1 MNWKIMKP
9 LFTIRSLPFRSGTTA
24 KRTRQKKK
32 KHEGAANNSPSNAI
46 IAEEIQTLFIISL
59 LMDNWLSMLIFP
71 FYFQQ
76 ILGRN
81 GKTQSMIENK
91 LFTKGIIV
99 SKNAYNQLEL
109 FRSAIPGNATEL
121 REYDL
126 FMTTSEAALCFF
138 FKESYPVNEESNFY
152 LRFTD
157 RQGVPLKVDP
167 SDLPMK
173 TGRIN
178 NRNKFVLGPSG
189 SGKIS

>member
-1 MNWKIMKP
+1 
-9 LFTIRSLPFRSGTTA
+9 
-24 KRTRQKKK
+24 
-32 KHEGAANNSPSNAI
+32 
-46 IAEEIQTLFIISL
+46 
-59 LMDNWLSMLIFP
+59 
-71 FYFQQ
+71 
-76 ILGRN
+76 
-81 GKTQSMIENK
+81 MIEK
-91 LFTKGIIV
+91 SFSQRELLFPKMPTISWNFSV
-99 SKNAYNQLEL
+99 SH
-109 FRSAIPGNATEL
+109 SGNATEL

-189 SGKIS
+189 SGKEFSDEQYYRAISDLQL

>member
-1 MNWKIMKP
+1 
-9 LFTIRSLPFRSGTTA
+9 
-24 KRTRQKKK
+24 
-32 KHEGAANNSPSNAI
+32 
-46 IAEEIQTLFIISL
+46 
-59 LMDNWLSMLIFP
+59 
-71 FYFQQ
+71 
-76 ILGRN
+76 
-81 GKTQSMIENK
+81 
-91 LFTKGIIV
+91 
-99 SKNAYNQLEL
+99 LEL

-126 FMTTSEAALCFF
+126 FMTTSEAALCF

-189 SGKIS
+189 SGKIIFDEQYY